1 MEILSLVSKLF
12 SMQHRKISI
21 VGPSFR
27 GHLHQTGKLQHAR
40 GFNAIVLIREAVSN
54 SPLFI
59 SKEIKKIKFSK
70 NKKKKTET

>member
-1 MEILSLVSKLF
+1 M
-12 SMQHRKISI
+12 

-27 GHLHQTGKLQHAR
+27 GHLHQNGKLQHAR
-40 GFNAIVLIREAVSN
+40 GFNAIFLIREAVSN

-59 SKEIKKIKFSK
+59 SKEIKKIKFGK